1 MTLVAILQAVEQGK
15 LDLDR
20 DVRPVPSPMGRYVL
34 VAGFDDEARHEG
46 PEAAL
51 TRVVHRALPP
61 ATGPGSGA
69 VPQRLLCAL
78 APCTRSS
85 WHWASRTLSGRRGP
99 LPVWCLDGQEAG
111 GRFAK
116 GTTFSAVVP
125 SIEWFMDHETG
136 ICGTALCQILPPMH
150 PAVIALHDKF

>member
-1 MTLVAILQAVEQGK
+1 M
-15 LDLDR
+15 R
-20 DVRPVPSPMGRYVL
+20 DP
-34 VAGFDDEARHEG
+34 
-46 PEAAL
+46 
-51 TRVVHRALPP
+51 
-61 ATGPGSGA
+61 
-69 VPQRLLCAL
+69 RLLSPESYTELFHPQLDQAAEQSL
-78 APCTRSS
+78 NDYFARARPCTRSS